1 MFADFDRYQCLG
13 NHDIVPGQPGVDFQT
28 KVAPLYDDRWY
39 FVSHPLFQNTEREVD
54 LESGYRAAAILH
66 L

>member
-1 MFADFDRYQCLG
+1 MRTDLSVRYQCLG

-39 FVSHPLFQNTEREVD
+39 FVSSAPP
-54 LESGYRAAAILH
+54 RALYQRLIKN
-66 L
+66 